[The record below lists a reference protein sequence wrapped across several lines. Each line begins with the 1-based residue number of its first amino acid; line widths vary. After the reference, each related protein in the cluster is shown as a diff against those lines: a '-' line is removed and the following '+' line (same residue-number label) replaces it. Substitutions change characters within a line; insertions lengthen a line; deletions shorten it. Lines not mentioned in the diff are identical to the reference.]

1 MKKIWNLY
9 KKYEEIINYLIVGGL
24 TTVVAIGSKLL
35 LLFTILDQTNVLELQ
50 IAEIIS
56 WFLAVTFAY
65 VTNRI
70 FVFKSKT
77 NGSKCARE
85 ILNFFE
91 GRILTQ
97 IIQMFIMWFFVTL
110 LKLDSNVWVLVFT
123 LVCQVMQIV
132 LNYVISK
139 LLVFKKESK
148 K

>member
-9 KKYEEIINYLIVGGL
+9 KKYEEVVNYLVVGGL
-24 TTVVAIGSKLL
+24 TTIVVIGSKLL
-35 LLFTILDQTNVLELQ
+35 LLAIILDQTNGLELQ

-77 NGSKCARE
+77 SGSKCARE
-85 ILNFFE
+85 IFNFFK
-91 GRILTQ
+91 GRIVTQ
-97 IIQMFIMWFFVTL
+97 LIQMFIMWFFVTL

-123 LVCQVMQIV
+123 LVCQVIQIV

-139 LLVFKKESK
+139 LLVFKK
-148 K
+148 

>member
-9 KKYEEIINYLIVGGL
+9 KKYEEIVNYLVVGGL
-24 TTVVAIGSKLL
+24 TTIVAIGSKLL
-35 LLFTILDQTNVLELQ
+35 LLATILDQTNGLELQ

-65 VTNRI
+65 VTNRM

-77 NGSKCARE
+77 SGSKCARE
-85 ILNFFE
+85 IFNFFK
-91 GRILTQ
+91 GRIATQ
-97 IIQMFIMWFFVTL
+97 LIQMFIMWFFVTL
-110 LKLDSNVWVLVFT
+110 LELDSNVWVLVFT

-139 LLVFKKESK
+139 LLVFKK
-148 K
+148 

>member
-9 KKYEEIINYLIVGGL
+9 KKYEEIINYLVMGGL
-24 TTVVAIGSKLL
+24 TTIVAIGSKLL
-35 LLFTILDQTNVLELQ
+35 LLATILDQTNGLELQ

-77 NGSKCARE
+77 SGSKCARE
-85 ILNFFE
+85 IFNFFK
-91 GRILTQ
+91 GRIATQ
-97 IIQMFIMWFFVTL
+97 LIQMFIMWFFVTL

-139 LLVFKKESK
+139 LLVFKKDK
-148 K
+148 

>member
-9 KKYEEIINYLIVGGL
+9 KKYEEIINYLVVGGL
-24 TTVVAIGSKLL
+24 TTIVAIGSKLL
-35 LLFTILDQTNVLELQ
+35 LLATILDQTNGLELQ

-65 VTNRI
+65 MTNRI

-77 NGSKCARE
+77 SGSKCARE
-85 ILNFFE
+85 IFNFFK
-91 GRILTQ
+91 GRIATQ

-110 LKLDSNVWVLVFT
+110 LELDSNVWVLVFT

-139 LLVFKKESK
+139 LLVFKKDK
-148 K
+148 

>member
-9 KKYEEIINYLIVGGL
+9 KKYEEIINYLVVGGL
-24 TTVVAIGSKLL
+24 TTIVAIGSKLL
-35 LLFTILDQTNVLELQ
+35 LLATILDQTNGLELQ

-77 NGSKCARE
+77 SGSKCARE
-85 ILNFFE
+85 IFNFFK
-91 GRILTQ
+91 GRIATQ
-97 IIQMFIMWFFVTL
+97 LIQMFIMWFFVTL
-110 LKLDSNVWVLVFT
+110 LELDSNVWVLVFT

>member
-9 KKYEEIINYLIVGGL
+9 KKYEEIINYLVMGGL
-24 TTVVAIGSKLL
+24 TTIVAIGSKLL
-35 LLFTILDQTNVLELQ
+35 LLATILDQTNGLELQ

-77 NGSKCARE
+77 SGSKCARE
-85 ILNFFE
+85 ILNFFK
-91 GRILTQ
+91 GRIATQ
-97 IIQMFIMWFFVTL
+97 LIQMFIMWFFVTL

-139 LLVFKKESK
+139 LLVFKKS
-148 K
+148 